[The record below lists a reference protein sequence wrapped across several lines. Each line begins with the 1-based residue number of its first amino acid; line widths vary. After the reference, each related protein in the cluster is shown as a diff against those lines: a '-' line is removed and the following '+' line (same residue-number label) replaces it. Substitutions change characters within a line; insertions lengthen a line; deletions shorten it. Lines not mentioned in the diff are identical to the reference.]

1 MLSDLRAF
9 WADAGPLG
17 RAGYRIGVAL
27 MVSGLFHLGVFVVDG
42 GPWEGP
48 VSWRK
53 AVTFGLSFGVTLIT
67 IVWVA
72 SFVPLRPRERTWLL
86 GAFTAAC
93 VLETALVTMQ
103 VWRGVPS
110 HLDQE
115 TTFDTIV
122 SRVLAAG
129 GGVLIIVIATLTAAS
144 FRASPAVAPSMRLA
158 VRAGFVALD
167 VALLLGAVMIARGV
181 TEVVAGHQQ
190 RAYLVG
196 GFLKPGHAA
205 TMHGILV
212 LPALAWL
219 ASFTGW
225 SEQRRRRIVGLGTAG
240 YALFAAAVVAESLTG
255 QALAAT
261 GFAGLGAITLLSS
274 GVITLAAL
282 TRRATAPTSP
292 GLRKPAGSDR

>member
-1 MLSDLRAF
+1 MFSELRAF
-9 WADAGPLG
+9 WADAGSLE
-17 RAGYRIGVAL
+17 RAGYRIGAALVA
-27 MVSGLFHLGVFVVDG
+27 SGLFHLGVFAVDG

-53 AVTFGLSFGVTLIT
+53 AVTFGLSFGITLIT
-67 IVWVA
+67 IVWVS
-72 SFVPLRPRERTWLL
+72 SFVPLGPRERRWLL

-93 VLETALVTMQ
+93 VMETALVTMQ
-103 VWRGVPS
+103 AWRGVPS
-110 HLDQE
+110 HFDQE

-122 SRVLAAG
+122 SRALAAG
-129 GGVLIIVIATLTAAS
+129 GGVLIVTIAAMTAAS
-144 FRASPAVAPSMRLA
+144 FRANPSVAPSLRLA

-205 TMHGILV
+205 TMHGILI

-225 SEQRRRRIVGLGTAG
+225 TERRRGRIVGLATAG
-240 YALFAAAVVAESLTG
+240 YALFAAAVVAQSLVG
-255 QALAAT
+255 APLVAF
-261 GFAGLGAITLLSS
+261 GFAGLGAITLLAA

-282 TRRATAPTSP
+282 TRRGSGTV
-292 GLRKPAGSDR
+292 KPA